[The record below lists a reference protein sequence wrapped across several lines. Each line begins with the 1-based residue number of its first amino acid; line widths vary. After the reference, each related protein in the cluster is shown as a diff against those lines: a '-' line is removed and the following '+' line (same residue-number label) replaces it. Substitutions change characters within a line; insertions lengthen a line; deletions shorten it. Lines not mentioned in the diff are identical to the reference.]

1 MACADQGPSRARLVA
16 VPVEGFIDWTARPVT
31 TLMKSAAEVS
41 VRKPA

>member
-1 MACADQGPSRARLVA
+1 MACADQWLSRGRLVA
-16 VPVEGFIDWTARPVT
+16 VPVEDFIDWTTGPVT